1 MATTIVLANRK
12 GGSGKTTSTINIADG
27 LARAG
32 KRVLVVDAD
41 SQAQA
46 TISCGVLPYQLSSSL
61 YDLLHLLADGQQLGA
76 QLLSTIIK
84 DKKPFHLLPAKP
96 DLAALEVE
104 IAHKENCQTLLK
116 DLLMEVEN
124 SYDYILIDLPPA
136 LGLLSVSGLVAAR
149 WLIIPIEPTFLSM
162 DGLAQM
168 TGILYKINADLNPE
182 LRLLGILPVKCDLR
196 TNLARS
202 VIAEIRQNFGDDNL
216 LPAVRNDIKLAEAPS
231 FGKTIFEYAPTCR
244 GAQDYSQTV
253 DIILT
258 RGGGN
263 HGS

>member
-41 SQAQA
+41 SQAHA
-46 TISCGVLPYQLSSSL
+46 TISCGVLPYNLSSSL
-61 YDLLHLLADGQQLGA
+61 YELLLMLADGQQPGDK
-76 QLLSTIIK
+76 LLSTIIK
-84 DKKPFHLLPAKP
+84 DKKLFHLLPAKP

-104 IAHKENCQTLLK
+104 VAHKENSQTLLK
-116 DLLMEVEN
+116 DLLLEVEN
-124 SYDYILIDLPPA
+124 NYDYILIDVPPA
-136 LGLLSVSGLVAAR
+136 LGLLSVNGLVAAR
-149 WLIIPIEPTFLSM
+149 WLIIPIELTFLSM

-168 TGILYKINADLNPE
+168 TGILYKINAGLNPE

-202 VIAEIRQNFGDDNL
+202 VIAEIRQNFGDNNIL
-216 LPAVRNDIKLAEAPS
+216 SAVRSDIKLAEAPS
-231 FGKTIFEYAPTCR
+231 FGKTIFEYASSCR
-244 GAQDYSQTV
+244 GAQDYKHII

-258 RGGGN
+258 RSGGE
-263 HGS
+263 